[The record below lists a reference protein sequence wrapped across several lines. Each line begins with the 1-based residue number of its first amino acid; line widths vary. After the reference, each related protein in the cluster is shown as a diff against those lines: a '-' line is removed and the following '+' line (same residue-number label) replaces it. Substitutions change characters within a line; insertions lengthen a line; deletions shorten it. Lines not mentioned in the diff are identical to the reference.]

1 MIALASDHA
10 GFSLKR
16 ALMSHLREK
25 GIAFEDYGTYSEDS
39 CDYPVFA
46 QKAAQAVVSGE
57 CEKGILI
64 CGTGVGISIA
74 ANKVRG
80 ARAALCNDLFCA
92 RLSREHNDANI
103 LCMGARVV
111 GEGLA
116 FAIADTWLETAF
128 DTANPRHGKRI
139 GIIGEMER

>member
-10 GFSLKR
+10 GFPLKR
-16 ALMSHLREK
+16 ELMHYLSEK
-25 GIAFEDYGTYSEDS
+25 EIAFKDYGTYTEES

-46 QKAAQAVVSGE
+46 QKAAQAVVAGE

-111 GEGLA
+111 GAGLA
-116 FAIADTWLETAF
+116 FAIVDAWLEAAF
-128 DTANPRHGKRI
+128 DTVNPRHSTRI
-139 GIIGEMER
+139 KLIGEMEK